1 MNEMMSSYKNVIAM
15 VALQC
20 ITAAVTLFS
29 KLALSQGMSPR
40 VFVLYRQL
48 FATLIMAPIAFL
60 SRWKDPHATPLGLR
74 SFNMILLTSLIG
86 VTANNNTYFE
96 GLNLSSSTIATAM
109 LNLIPAIT
117 FIMAALV
124 GMEKIN
130 PKSMR
135 SIAKII
141 GTIVCIGGGI
151 CMALIKGPKLFVN
164 TKHYS
169 KLLLLFIDNIGGENL
184 PLGCLFLFIN
194 CCCNSFWIVMQ
205 VPISKACPDHLY
217 STFWMFLLS
226 SIQSSILTFCID
238 RNPQTWLLHSP
249 LQFQSCFFAAIGEA
263 VSFFI
268 QVWCISQTGPVFAV
282 MFTPLTTVIASI
294 IAIFFMAQTLYLGSM
309 VGAFAVI
316 LGLYVVLWGKAKDL
330 EDHDTIQYGDD
341 HNQTQ
346 NCKLDLEVPLL
357 LEN

>member
-1 MNEMMSSYKNVIAM
+1 M

-141 GTIVCIGGGI
+141 G
-151 CMALIKGPKLFVN
+151 
-164 TKHYS
+164 
-169 KLLLLFIDNIGGENL
+169 ENL

-205 VPISKACPDHLY
+205 
-217 STFWMFLLS
+217 
-226 SIQSSILTFCID
+226 
-238 RNPQTWLLHSP
+238 
-249 LQFQSCFFAAIGEA
+249 AIGEA

-330 EDHDTIQYGDD
+330 EDHNDTIQYGDD

-357 LEN
+357 VEN

>member
-1 MNEMMSSYKNVIAM
+1 MSSYKTVIAM

-20 ITAAVTLFS
+20 ITASVTLFS
-29 KLALSQGMSPR
+29 KVALSQGMSPR
-40 VFVLYRQL
+40 VFVLYRQV
-48 FATLIMAPIAFL
+48 FATLIMAPIAFF
-60 SRWKDPHATPLGLR
+60 SRWRDPHKTPLGFR

-117 FIMAALV
+117 FIMATLV
-124 GMEKIN
+124 GLEKID
-130 PKSMR
+130 PKSLR
-135 SIAKII
+135 SIGKII

-151 CMALIKGPKLFVN
+151 CMALIKGPELFAHTKLEVTHY
-164 TKHYS
+164 TKS
-169 KLLLLFIDNIGGENL
+169 IFFLGKGLLGGENL

-205 VPISKACPDHLY
+205 VPISEACPDHLY
-217 STFWMFLLS
+217 TTFWMFFLS
-226 SIQSSILTFCID
+226 SIQSSILTCFID
-238 RNPQTWLLHSP
+238 RNPQAWLLHSV
-249 LQFQSCFFAAIGEA
+249 LHFESCLFAAIGEA

-282 MFTPLTTVIASI
+282 MFTPLSTVVATI
-294 IAIFFMAQTLYLGSM
+294 IAILFMGQSLYIGSL

-330 EDHDTIQYGDD
+330 DETKQYGD
-341 HNQTQ
+341 QRQ
-346 NCKLDLEVPLL
+346 SCKLDLEVPLL
-357 LEN
+357 TEN